1 MDNIQKYTDY
11 LGELDRILTTQ
22 SLGDFDVQRF
32 KETLLTQ
39 ELTTEDV
46 ILRQVRDFANEI
58 INELNRQKNAL
69 KDGGQLDSQEVFE
82 SQKALLDLQHA
93 NQRFKDNVE
102 SFDIDNVVRKIT
114 TRLNTQLKENAA
126 RLSEFYNNKTGLQ
139 SELSA
144 ICTQVVHSS
153 IRDQLSLMGV
163 SIETMTINSLNSNNQ
178 QQIQE
183 CAKKAFGGQDEL
195 NQSIVNKIVTEI
207 LNFLE
212 EILPQK
218 FKNLLVG
225 YRKNQFR
232 LQLEQTSFPKFHHD
246 VRDKIKISVEK
257 WFREVQT
264 KKQQAFDQEILQ
276 KQQEIDSAQSAEQS
290 TQQARQKNIDS
301 LNVAYKQ
308 ILQLTEK
315 TLY

>member
-218 FKNLLVG
+218 FKNLLVD

-232 LQLEQTSFPKFHHD
+232 LHLEQTSFPKFHHD

-264 KKQQAFDQEILQ
+264 KKQQAFEQEILQ

-290 TQQARQKNIDS
+290 AQQARQKNIDS

-308 ILQLTEK
+308 ILQLTEN

>member
-218 FKNLLVG
+218 FKNLLVD

-232 LQLEQTSFPKFHHD
+232 LHLEQTSFPKFHHD

-264 KKQQAFDQEILQ
+264 KKQQAFEQEILQ
-276 KQQEIDSAQSAEQS
+276 KQEEIDSAQSAEQS
-290 TQQARQKNIDS
+290 AQQARQKNIDS

-308 ILQLTEK
+308 ILQLTEN

>member
-1 MDNIQKYTDY
+1 
-11 LGELDRILTTQ
+11 
-22 SLGDFDVQRF
+22 
-32 KETLLTQ
+32 
-39 ELTTEDV
+39 
-46 ILRQVRDFANEI
+46 
-58 INELNRQKNAL
+58 
-69 KDGGQLDSQEVFE
+69 
-82 SQKALLDLQHA
+82 
-93 NQRFKDNVE
+93 
-102 SFDIDNVVRKIT
+102 
-114 TRLNTQLKENAA
+114 
-126 RLSEFYNNKTGLQ
+126 
-139 SELSA
+139 
-144 ICTQVVHSS
+144 
-153 IRDQLSLMGV
+153 MGV

-218 FKNLLVG
+218 FKNLLVD

-232 LQLEQTSFPKFHHD
+232 LHLEQTSFPKFHHD

-264 KKQQAFDQEILQ
+264 KKQQAFEQEILQ

-290 TQQARQKNIDS
+290 AQQARQKNIDS

-308 ILQLTEK
+308 ILQLTEN